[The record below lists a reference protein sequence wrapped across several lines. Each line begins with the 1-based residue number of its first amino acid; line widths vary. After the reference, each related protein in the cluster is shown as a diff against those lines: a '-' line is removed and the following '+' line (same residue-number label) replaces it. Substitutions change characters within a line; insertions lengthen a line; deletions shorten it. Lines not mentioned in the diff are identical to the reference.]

1 MEGLTVDFSDVER
14 VFHDIEIDRLEHKQ
28 LAFISSAYRG
38 DIAINKAKAREYA
51 KIAISRGYIPVV
63 PHLWLTEILDD
74 NIKAERELGLEMCL
88 ELVARCD
95 VFLLCGDVSGG
106 MAKEHEK
113 AIELQKKVI
122 IIF

>member
-1 MEGLTVDFSDVER
+1 M
-14 VFHDIEIDRLEHKQ
+14 K

-95 VFLLCGDVSGG
+95 VLFLCGDVSGG
-106 MAKEHEK
+106 MAKEHERAWVLGK
-113 AIELQKKVI
+113 PVMT
-122 IIF
+122 F

>member
-1 MEGLTVDFSDVER
+1 M
-14 VFHDIEIDRLEHKQ
+14 K

-38 DIAINKAKAREYA
+38 DIAVNKAKAREYA

-74 NIKAERELGLEMCL
+74 NIKAECQMGLEMCL

-95 VFLLCGDVSGG
+95 VFFLCGDVSVG

-113 AIELQKKVI
+113 AIELRKKVV